1 MQSLKAVLG
10 GLLFLVQFL
19 RKGKNVSKR
28 DRFEQ
33 RTTIITNFATILKH
47 NKMKKVI
54 YLLGIMFLM
63 VGAVKAQD
71 TKAEIGPE
79 IEFEKVVHDYGDVPF
94 NGNGEC
100 EFRFTNTGNEPLL
113 IQKPKSSCG
122 CTIPSWPNEPIL
134 PGESDVIK
142 VTYRTNRAGNI
153 NKTVTVTSNALKN
166 STVVLRIKGRVLE
179 QAAEAMPEKKN
190 DFGNGSPVNNH

>member
-1 MQSLKAVLG
+1 M
-10 GLLFLVQFL
+10 
-19 RKGKNVSKR
+19 KR
-28 DRFEQ
+28 
-33 RTTIITNFATILKH
+33 
-47 NKMKKVI
+47 VI
-54 YLLGIMFLM
+54 FLLGIMLFM
-63 VGAVKAQD
+63 AGAAKAQD
-71 TKAEIGPE
+71 AKTQSGPE
-79 IEFEKVVHDYGDVPF
+79 IEFEEMVHDYGDVPY

-100 EFRFTNTGNEPLL
+100 EFRFTNTGDAPLL

-142 VTYRTNRAGNI
+142 VTYKTNRVGNI

-179 QAAEAMPEKKN
+179 QANEAMPEKKN
-190 DFGNGSPVNNH
+190 DFGKGSPVNKQ

>member
-1 MQSLKAVLG
+1 
-10 GLLFLVQFL
+10 
-19 RKGKNVSKR
+19 
-28 DRFEQ
+28 
-33 RTTIITNFATILKH
+33 
-47 NKMKKVI
+47 MKKVI
-54 YLLGIMFLM
+54 YLLGIMLLM
-63 VGAVKAQD
+63 AGVAKAQD
-71 TKAEIGPE
+71 NKAEQNGPE
-79 IEFEKVVHDYGDVPF
+79 IEFEKVVHDYGDVPY

-100 EFRFTNTGNEPLL
+100 EFRFTNTGTEPLL

-153 NKTVTVTSNALKN
+153 NKTVTVTSNAVKN

-179 QAAEAMPEKKN
+179 QPTEVLPAN
-190 DFGNGSPVNNH
+190 NNGAGAPVNNK

>member
-1 MQSLKAVLG
+1 
-10 GLLFLVQFL
+10 
-19 RKGKNVSKR
+19 
-28 DRFEQ
+28 
-33 RTTIITNFATILKH
+33 
-47 NKMKKVI
+47 MKKLI

-63 VGAVKAQD
+63 VGVAKAQD
-71 TKAEIGPE
+71 SKAAIGPE
-79 IEFEKVVHDYGDVPF
+79 IKFDKVEHDYGNVPY
-94 NGNGEC
+94 NGDGTC

-142 VTYRTNRAGNI
+142 VTYKTNRVGNI
-153 NKTVTVTSNALKN
+153 NKTVTVTSNAIKN

-179 QAAEAMPEKKN
+179 QASEALPEKKN
-190 DFGNGSPVNNH
+190 DFNNGSPVNK

>member
-1 MQSLKAVLG
+1 
-10 GLLFLVQFL
+10 
-19 RKGKNVSKR
+19 
-28 DRFEQ
+28 
-33 RTTIITNFATILKH
+33 
-47 NKMKKVI
+47 MKKLI
-54 YLLGIMFLM
+54 YLIGIVLLM
-63 VGAVKAQD
+63 AGAAKAQD
-71 TKAEIGPE
+71 AKTQSGPE
-79 IEFEKVVHDYGDVPF
+79 IEFEEIVHDYGDVPY

-100 EFRFTNTGNEPLL
+100 EFRFTNTGDEPLL

-142 VTYRTNRAGNI
+142 VTYKTNRVGNI

-179 QAAEAMPEKKN
+179 QANEALPEKKT
-190 DFGNGSPVNNH
+190 DFDSGSPVNKK

>member
-1 MQSLKAVLG
+1 
-10 GLLFLVQFL
+10 
-19 RKGKNVSKR
+19 
-28 DRFEQ
+28 
-33 RTTIITNFATILKH
+33 
-47 NKMKKVI
+47 MKKVI
-54 YLLGIMFLM
+54 YLLGIMLLM
-63 VGAVKAQD
+63 AGAVKAQD
-71 TKAEIGPE
+71 SKAATGPE

-134 PGESDVIK
+134 PGESEVIK
-142 VTYRTNRAGNI
+142 VTYRTNRAGAI

-190 DFGNGSPVNNH
+190 DFGNGSPVNNR

>member
-1 MQSLKAVLG
+1 
-10 GLLFLVQFL
+10 
-19 RKGKNVSKR
+19 
-28 DRFEQ
+28 
-33 RTTIITNFATILKH
+33 
-47 NKMKKVI
+47 MKKLI

-63 VGAVKAQD
+63 VGAAKAQD
-71 TKAEIGPE
+71 SKAVIGPE
-79 IEFEKVVHDYGDVPF
+79 IKFDKVEHDYGNVPY
-94 NGNGEC
+94 NGDGTC

-142 VTYRTNRAGNI
+142 VTYKTNRVGNI
-153 NKTVTVTSNALKN
+153 NKTVTVTSNAIKN

-179 QAAEAMPEKKN
+179 QASEALPEKKN
-190 DFGNGSPVNNH
+190 DFNNGSPVNK